1 MESVNRRKVRAFESA
16 KSETE
21 GKHENED
28 GNSGD
33 DEKFNLCNIRRLMKR
48 YQVQFQKDCHLHSET
63 NNLEQAE
70 YYARSLANW
79 NLAAQVY
86 DRSTRAIIFRTCAYA
101 EKKQLGLMDPPPR
114 KSGEFAELIMVP
126 LSSVRVNAK

>member
-1 MESVNRRKVRAFESA
+1 MESVNQRKVGAFDSA

-33 DEKFNLCNIRRLMKR
+33 DEEFMKQ
-48 YQVQFQKDCHLHSET
+48 YQVQFQKDRHLHSET
-63 NNLEQAE
+63 NNLEQAKH
-70 YYARSLANW
+70 YARSLANW

-86 DRSTRAIIFRTCAYA
+86 DRSTQAIILRTCAYA
-101 EKKQLGLMDPPPR
+101 EKKQVVSTSLAAFER
-114 KSGEFAELIMVP
+114 ASANP
-126 LSSVRVNAK
+126 LQAGN